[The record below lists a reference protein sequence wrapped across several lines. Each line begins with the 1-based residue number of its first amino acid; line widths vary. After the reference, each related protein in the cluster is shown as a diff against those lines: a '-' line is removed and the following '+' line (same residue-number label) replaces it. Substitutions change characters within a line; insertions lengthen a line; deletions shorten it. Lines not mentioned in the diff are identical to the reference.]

1 MKQNKRTISVTGLGY
16 VGLPVAIAFAEAGF
30 SVTGLDVN
38 SDRVDDLNKA
48 IDVTFEVEKERL
60 ANANIIYTS
69 DPCAIQSADFH
80 IITVPTPVTDKCE
93 PDISFLISASQT
105 IGKQLSVGDVVV
117 YESTVYPGCTE
128 DDCIPILEAAST
140 LTAGTD
146 FFVGYSPERINP
158 GDSSHRFETIL
169 KIVSALCPKSLDII
183 ADTYASVVTA
193 GVYKAPSIRVAEA
206 AKVIENTQR
215 DLNIGFVNELSK
227 IFKIMD
233 IDTHDVLKAAGTK
246 WNFNVFEPGLVGGH
260 CIGVDPYYL
269 TSKAK
274 KIGADPR
281 VILSGRETNDKYP
294 AFIIDQCQQWLVNKG
309 VINPHILFMG
319 IAFKEDVPDV
329 RNSKAFE
336 LAQKFKSIAQSLEVI
351 DPIAD
356 LGDHAPGFS
365 FNAKAVDA
373 TFDVVVLAVPHADFM
388 TNAWSFILKHT
399 REDNTTLV
407 MDIKARLNREAI
419 PKHVDLWRP

>member
-1 MKQNKRTISVTGLGY
+1 MNQNKRKISLTGLGY

-30 SVTGLDVN
+30 SVVGFDVN
-38 SDRVDDLNKA
+38 EGRINDLNKA
-48 IDVTFEVEKERL
+48 VDVTFEVENDRL
-60 ANANIIYTS
+60 TNANITYTS
-69 DPCAIQSADFH
+69 NPSAIQDADFH
-80 IITVPTPVTDKCE
+80 IITVPTPVTDNCE

-105 IGKQLSVGDVVV
+105 VGKQLSVGDIVV

-128 DDCIPILEAAST
+128 EDCIPILEAAST

-158 GDSSHRFETIL
+158 GDLNHRFETIL
-169 KIVSALCPKSLDII
+169 KIVSAQCPKSLEII

-193 GVYKAPSIRVAEA
+193 GVYRAPSIKVAEA

-274 KIGADPR
+274 RVGADPR
-281 VILSGRETNDKYP
+281 IILSGRETNDDYP
-294 AFIIDQCQQWLVNKG
+294 AFIIDQCQQWLDKKG
-309 VINPHILFMG
+309 IINPRILLMG
-319 IAFKEDVPDV
+319 VTFKEDVPDI

-336 LAQKFKSIAQSLEVI
+336 LAQKFESISPALEVV
-351 DPIAD
+351 DPVAD
-356 LGDHAPGFS
+356 LGNHTPSFR
-365 FNAKAVDA
+365 FNAKADDA
-373 TFDVVVLAVPHADFM
+373 VFDVIVLAVPHADFITDPWPLM
-388 TNAWSFILKHT
+388 HALTSANRPA
-399 REDNTTLV
+399 LV
-407 MDIKARLNREAI
+407 MDIKAKLDRDAA
-419 PKHVDLWRP
+419 PKHIELWRP

>member
-1 MKQNKRTISVTGLGY
+1 MSQNKRKISVTGLGY
-16 VGLPVAIAFAEAGF
+16 VGLPVAIAFAEAEFEVIGF
-30 SVTGLDVN
+30 DVN
-38 SDRVDDLNKA
+38 EGRINDLNKA
-48 IDVTFEVEKERL
+48 IDVTFEVENDRL
-60 ANANIIYTS
+60 TNSKITYTS
-69 DPCAIQSADFH
+69 DPSAIQGADFH
-80 IITVPTPVTDKCE
+80 IITVPTPVTDNCE

-105 IGKQLSVGDVVV
+105 IGKRLSVGDIVV

-128 DDCIPILEAAST
+128 EDCLPILEEVST

-158 GDSSHRFETIL
+158 GDLNHRFETIL
-169 KIVSALCPKSLDII
+169 KIVSAQCPKSLEII
-183 ADTYASVVTA
+183 ANTYASVVTA
-193 GVYKAPSIRVAEA
+193 GVYRAPSIKVAEA

-281 VILSGRETNDKYP
+281 IILSGRETNDGYP
-294 AFIIDQCQQWLVNKG
+294 AFIIDQCQHWLDKQGIVN
-309 VINPHILFMG
+309 PRILLMG
-319 IAFKEDVPDV
+319 LTFKEDVPDI

-336 LAQKFKSIAQSLEVI
+336 LAQKLKSIDSSLEVV
-351 DPIAD
+351 DPVAD
-356 LGDHAPGFS
+356 LSNHAPGFS
-365 FNAKAVDA
+365 FNAKADDA
-373 TFDVVVLAVPHADFM
+373 VFDVIVVAVPHVDFITDPWPLM
-388 TNAWSFILKHT
+388 CALTSAN
-399 REDNTTLV
+399 RPTLV
-407 MDIKARLNREAI
+407 MDIKAKLDREAA
-419 PKHVDLWRP
+419 PKHIELWRP

>member
-1 MKQNKRTISVTGLGY
+1 MRQNKRKISVTGLGY
-16 VGLPVAIAFAEAGF
+16 VGLPVAIGFAEAEF
-30 SVTGLDVN
+30 SVIGFDVDEGRIN
-38 SDRVDDLNKA
+38 DLNKS
-48 IDVTFEVEKERL
+48 IDVTFEVENKRL
-60 ANANIIYTS
+60 ANSKITYTS
-69 DPCAIQSADFH
+69 SPNAIRDANFH
-80 IITVPTPVTDKCE
+80 IITVPTPVTDNCE

-105 IGKQLSVGDVVV
+105 VGKQLTAGDIVV

-128 DDCIPILEAAST
+128 EDCIPILEAAST
-140 LTAGTD
+140 LTAGRD

-158 GDSSHRFETIL
+158 GDLNHRFENIL
-169 KIVSALCPKSLDII
+169 KIVSAQCPKSLEII

-193 GVYKAPSIRVAEA
+193 GIYRAPSIKVAEA

-274 KIGADPR
+274 KVGADPR
-281 VILSGRETNDKYP
+281 IILSGRKTNDNYP
-294 AFIIDQCQQWLVNKG
+294 AFIIDQCRQWLDKKG
-309 VINPHILFMG
+309 INNPRILLMG
-319 IAFKEDVPDV
+319 ITFKEDVTDI

-336 LAQKFKSIAQSLEVI
+336 LAQKLESISPSLEVV
-351 DPIAD
+351 DPMAD
-356 LGDHAPGFS
+356 LGNHTPNFS

-373 TFDVVVLAVPHADFM
+373 VFDVIVLAVPHADFINDPWPLM
-388 TNAWSFILKHT
+388 HT
-399 REDNTTLV
+399 LTKANRPALV
-407 MDIKARLNREAI
+407 MDIKAKLDREGT
-419 PKHVDLWRP
+419 PKHIELWRP

>member
-1 MKQNKRTISVTGLGY
+1 M
-16 VGLPVAIAFAEAGF
+16 
-30 SVTGLDVN
+30 
-38 SDRVDDLNKA
+38 
-48 IDVTFEVEKERL
+48 
-60 ANANIIYTS
+60 
-69 DPCAIQSADFH
+69 
-80 IITVPTPVTDKCE
+80 
-93 PDISFLISASQT
+93 
-105 IGKQLSVGDVVV
+105 
-117 YESTVYPGCTE
+117 
-128 DDCIPILEAAST
+128 
-140 LTAGTD
+140 
-146 FFVGYSPERINP
+146 
-158 GDSSHRFETIL
+158 
-169 KIVSALCPKSLDII
+169 
-183 ADTYASVVTA
+183 
-193 GVYKAPSIRVAEA
+193 
-206 AKVIENTQR
+206 
-215 DLNIGFVNELSK
+215 
-227 IFKIMD
+227 
-233 IDTHDVLKAAGTK
+233 
-246 WNFNVFEPGLVGGH
+246 
-260 CIGVDPYYL
+260 
-269 TSKAK
+269 
-274 KIGADPR
+274 IGADPR
-281 VILSGRETNDKYP
+281 VILSGRETNDEYP

>member
-1 MKQNKRTISVTGLGY
+1 MTGLGY

-30 SVTGLDVN
+30 SVIGFDVDEGRIN
-38 SDRVDDLNKA
+38 DLNKA
-48 IDVTFEVEKERL
+48 IDVTLEVEDDRL
-60 ANANIIYTS
+60 KNDKITYTS
-69 DPCAIQSADFH
+69 NPSTIQDADFH
-80 IITVPTPVTDKCE
+80 IITVPTPVTDNFE

-105 IGKQLSVGDVVV
+105 VGKQLSVGDVVV

-128 DDCIPILEAAST
+128 EDCIPILEAASN

-158 GDSSHRFETIL
+158 GDHDHRFETIL
-169 KIVSALCPKSLDII
+169 KIVSAQCPKSLEII
-183 ADTYASVVTA
+183 AGTYASVVTA
-193 GVYKAPSIRVAEA
+193 GVYWAPSIKVAEA

-227 IFKIMD
+227 IFKIME

-274 KIGADPR
+274 RIGADPR
-281 VILSGRETNDKYP
+281 IILSGRETNDGYS
-294 AFIIDQCQQWLVNKG
+294 AFIIDQCQQWLDKKG
-309 VINPHILFMG
+309 IINPRVLLMG
-319 IAFKEDVPDV
+319 ITFKEDVPDI

-336 LAQKFKSIAQSLEVI
+336 LAQKLESISASLEVV
-351 DPIAD
+351 DPVAD
-356 LGDHAPGFS
+356 LGNHTPSFC
-365 FNAKAVDA
+365 FNAKADDA
-373 TFDVVVLAVPHADFM
+373 VFDVIVLAVPHAE
-388 TNAWSFILKHT
+388 FITDPWPLLRALTSAK
-399 REDNTTLV
+399 RPALII
-407 MDIKARLNREAI
+407 DIKAKLDREAA
-419 PKHVDLWRP
+419 PKHIELWRP

>member
-1 MKQNKRTISVTGLGY
+1 MNQNKRKISVTGLGY

-30 SVTGLDVN
+30 SVIGFDVDEGRIN
-38 SDRVDDLNKA
+38 DLNKA
-48 IDVTFEVEKERL
+48 IDVTLEVEDDRL
-60 ANANIIYTS
+60 KNDKITYTS
-69 DPCAIQSADFH
+69 NPSTIQDADFH
-80 IITVPTPVTDKCE
+80 IITVPTPVTDNFE

-105 IGKQLSVGDVVV
+105 VGKQLSVGDVVV

-128 DDCIPILEAAST
+128 EDCIPILEAASN

-158 GDSSHRFETIL
+158 GDHDHRFETIL
-169 KIVSALCPKSLDII
+169 KIVSAQCPKSLEII
-183 ADTYASVVTA
+183 AGAYASVVTA
-193 GVYKAPSIRVAEA
+193 CVYWAPSIKVAEA

-227 IFKIMD
+227 IFKIME

-274 KIGADPR
+274 RIGADPR
-281 VILSGRETNDKYP
+281 IILSGRETNDGYS
-294 AFIIDQCQQWLVNKG
+294 AFIIDQCQQWLDKKG
-309 VINPHILFMG
+309 IINPRVLLMG
-319 IAFKEDVPDV
+319 ITFKEDVPDI

-336 LAQKFKSIAQSLEVI
+336 LAQKLESISASLEVV
-351 DPIAD
+351 DPVAD
-356 LGDHAPGFS
+356 LGNHTPSFC
-365 FNAKAVDA
+365 FNAKADDA
-373 TFDVVVLAVPHADFM
+373 VFDVIVLAVPHAE
-388 TNAWSFILKHT
+388 FITDPWPLLRALTSAK
-399 REDNTTLV
+399 RPALII
-407 MDIKARLNREAI
+407 DIKAKLDREAA
-419 PKHVDLWRP
+419 PKHIELWRP

>member
-1 MKQNKRTISVTGLGY
+1 MSQNKRKISVTGLGY
-16 VGLPVAIAFAEAGF
+16 VGLPVAIAFAEAEFEVIGF
-30 SVTGLDVN
+30 DVN
-38 SDRVDDLNKA
+38 ESRINDLNKA
-48 IDVTFEVEKERL
+48 IDVTFEVENDRL
-60 ANANIIYTS
+60 TNSKITYTS
-69 DPCAIQSADFH
+69 DPSAIQGADFH
-80 IITVPTPVTDKCE
+80 IITVPTPVTDNCE

-105 IGKQLSVGDVVV
+105 IGKRLSVGDIVV

-128 DDCIPILEAAST
+128 EDCLPILEEVST

-158 GDSSHRFETIL
+158 GDLNHRFETIL
-169 KIVSALCPKSLDII
+169 KIVSAQCPKSLEII
-183 ADTYASVVTA
+183 ANTYASVVTA
-193 GVYKAPSIRVAEA
+193 GVYRAPSIKVAEA

-281 VILSGRETNDKYP
+281 IILSGRETNDGYP
-294 AFIIDQCQQWLVNKG
+294 AFIIDQCQHWLDKQGIVN
-309 VINPHILFMG
+309 PRILLMG
-319 IAFKEDVPDV
+319 LTFKEDVPDI

-336 LAQKFKSIAQSLEVI
+336 LAQKLKSIDSSLEVV
-351 DPIAD
+351 DPVAD
-356 LGDHAPGFS
+356 LSNHAPGFS
-365 FNAKAVDA
+365 FNAKADDA
-373 TFDVVVLAVPHADFM
+373 VFDVIVVAVPHVDFITDPWPLM
-388 TNAWSFILKHT
+388 CALTSAN
-399 REDNTTLV
+399 RPTLV
-407 MDIKARLNREAI
+407 MDIKAKLDREAA
-419 PKHVDLWRP
+419 PKHIELWRP

>member
-1 MKQNKRTISVTGLGY
+1 MDQNKRKISVTGLGY

-30 SVTGLDVN
+30 SVIGFDVN
-38 SDRVDDLNKA
+38 EGRIIDLNKA
-48 IDVTFEVEKERL
+48 VDVTFEVENVRL
-60 ANANIIYTS
+60 TNTNITFTS
-69 DPCAIQSADFH
+69 NPSAIQDADFH

-93 PDISFLISASQT
+93 PDISFLIAASQT
-105 IGKQLSVGDVVV
+105 VGKQLSVGDIVV
-117 YESTVYPGCTE
+117 YESTVYPGCTKE
-128 DDCIPILEAAST
+128 DCIPVLEAASA

-158 GDSSHRFETIL
+158 GDLSHRFETIL
-169 KIVSALCPKSLDII
+169 KIVSAQCPTSLEII

-193 GVYKAPSIRVAEA
+193 GVYQAPSIKVAEA

-233 IDTHDVLKAAGTK
+233 IDTHDVLKAASTK

-281 VILSGRETNDKYP
+281 IILSGRETNDDYP
-294 AFIIDQCQQWLVNKG
+294 DFIIGQCQQWLDKQG
-309 VINPHILFMG
+309 IINPRILVMG
-319 IAFKEDVPDV
+319 ITFKEDVPDI

-336 LAQKFKSIAQSLEVI
+336 LAQKFKSIDPSLEVI
-351 DPIAD
+351 DPVAD
-356 LGDHAPGFS
+356 LGNQAPEFS
-365 FNAKAVDA
+365 FNAKLDDAV
-373 TFDVVVLAVPHADFM
+373 FDVIVLAVPHARFITEPWLLM
-388 TNAWSFILKHT
+388 HALTNAN
-399 REDNTTLV
+399 RPALV
-407 MDIKARLNREAI
+407 MDIKAKLDRDLA
-419 PKHVDLWRP
+419 PKHIDLWRP